1 MLCKNFQTGTV
12 VLCRDQSNDFLDCVG
27 AFLKRPMECTGCE
40 ARRVGYGAA
49 VKYWEIIAADR
60 RPENLRNAGWNCGS
74 IATTDG
80 KGRTIWL
87 WPQSVAMLDALLCMQ
102 IKSCL
107 PFSNSNPQF
116 KRTGIIMTLLNRAT
130 KPMKDWEI
138 IADRLSKAGW
148 SYGYVS
154 AIDREGRT
162 IWIADA
168 HRDGKRF
175 IVRADEKLTAFVEL
189 ERAIH
194 EVAVMEKGR
203 GAVIT
208 FIPRGP

>member
-1 MLCKNFQTGTV
+1 VADLKRANLRRKWSPIPKTGIG
-12 VLCRDQSNDFLDCVG
+12 VG
-27 AFLKRPMECTGCE
+27 AASQARTPTGDNF
-40 ARRVGYGAA
+40 G
-49 VKYWEIIAADR
+49 
-60 RPENLRNAGWNCGS
+60 
-74 IATTDG
+74 
-80 KGRTIWL
+80 L
-87 WPQSVAMLDALLCMQ
+87 WPQSAATLDALLSMQ

-107 PFSNSNPQF
+107 PFSNSNPQL
-116 KRTGIIMTLLNRAT
+116 KPTGTIMTLLNRGT
-130 KPMKDWEI
+130 KPMKDWEF
-138 IADRLSKAGW
+138 IADNLKKAGW